1 LERSLGLVPYAATGF
16 ATAVAVALGFPH
28 AGLTYFLL
36 GMTGGVAIGGI
47 WAGYSRTPIVEKLQ
61 CSPVLPV
68 TMTTVALVL
77 VGIVAHVAGRLG
89 GAKGTV
95 GAVLVTALL
104 AAVVSWWWL
113 LRAALEL
120 LIEILLW
127 PMYRIRVH
135 GPGTTQPRSGP
146 LIVIANHTAWLDP
159 LWLAKVVD
167 RSLTA
172 MMTSKYYDVPILHW
186 LMVKVAHAIRVQA
199 ATFRR
204 DVPEISQAVEVL
216 DQKGCLVIFPEGSM
230 RRKEER
236 PLRPFGQGIWRIL
249 NERPQTPVLVC
260 WIEGGWGS
268 FTSYCGGPPM
278 QKKRLDWR
286 RPIDIAMGALIVL
299 DPAIIKDQRA
309 TRLYLMETCL
319 KARAILGLPPYE
331 IGLPS
336 DEDND
341 KPE

>member
-1 LERSLGLVPYAATGF
+1 MSVGALLI
-16 ATAVAVALGFPH
+16 VAL
-28 AGLTYFLL
+28 L
-36 GMTGGVAIGGI
+36 VA
-47 WAGYSRTPIVEKLQ
+47 
-61 CSPVLPV
+61 
-68 TMTTVALVL
+68 AL
-77 VGIVAHVAGRLG
+77 
-89 GAKGTV
+89 
-95 GAVLVTALL
+95 
-104 AAVVSWWWL
+104 SWWWL

-172 MMTSKYYDVPILHW
+172 MMTSKYYDVPVLRW
-186 LMVKVAHAIRVQA
+186 LMVNVAQAIRVQA

-216 DQKGCLVIFPEGSM
+216 DRQGCLVIFPEGSM

-268 FTSYCGGPPM
+268 FTSYRGGPPM
-278 QKKRLDWR
+278 RQKRLDCR
-286 RPIDIAMGALIVL
+286 RPIDIAMEAPIVL

-309 TRLYLMETCL
+309 TRVYLMEVCL
-319 KARAILGLPPYE
+319 KARAMLGLPPYE
-331 IGLPS
+331 IGLPA
-336 DEDND
+336 EEE
-341 KPE
+341 KEEL